1 MKKHFNEKQERFSLR
16 KLSVGLVSATVAS
29 LFFATSIAAA
39 PSVSAQSINYTYVT
53 EQELTDAEKE
63 LIIRDLPGLAQA
75 TDATY
80 YLVYRPVGASKTPA
94 VANTSSQSKNL
105 PKTGVIENAAMAV
118 AGLTLLVL
126 AVKIGKKGKKELAGV
141 ILLAATGASFLA
153 PTSSALT
160 SHILA
165 QFNHA
170 VERSA
175 GQALPAPADIEGYV
189 YVGYFKDSRAV
200 DELPAEEKKPAEETK
215 PTEEVVTEVPDT
227 APSHQVPAVAITE
240 KTISKTEVIAFET
253 QTVENPALAEGTE
266 KIVQEGQNGE
276 RTITIKQTLVDGQ
289 VLKEEEVSSEI
300 TKTAT
305 PKIIEIGTKKAEE
318 PIVTALPDTAPTH
331 EVPALAITE
340 EVTSHTESI
349 AFTTEEIYDDTLPE
363 GTRQTAQAGQAG
375 QKTIETKQTFI
386 GGVLVQSEVVS
397 ETVSQAPVNQVVK
410 IGTKPITALPDTA
423 PTHEV
428 PAVVLTDDTTT
439 NTEAIPFES
448 QVIYDDTLAEGTRNV
463 DQTGVAGV
471 RTTVTKNYYADGVL
485 IKSEQV
491 SSSVTNS
498 PVTEIVRLGTKKAD
512 TVTTET
518 ESATKIIPFE
528 ISYQDDA
535 TLPVGEEKIITAGQ
549 NGLATVTTTYTLVN
563 GVRQTNPTVT
573 ETVTTQPMPQVVAR
587 GTKTATPTPVEG
599 TETVT
604 ETVDIAF
611 ETKTTE
617 TADLYVGQEQ
627 VLTEGKNGSKEIT
640 TTYVTIDGVR
650 QANPT
655 VTEKVTQEPTT
666 KEVLKG
672 TKPIEGTET
681 DPERV
686 DIAFETKITETAD
699 LYTDEEQVVV
709 EGKNGSKEITTTYQ
723 TVKGVRQP
731 NPTVTEK
738 VLVEPT
744 TKEVLKGTKPIEGTE
759 SETETVEIPFEIK
772 ITETADLYTDEEQVV
787 VEGKVGSKEIT
798 TTYQTI
804 KGVRQA
810 NPTVTEKVLVKPTSK
825 EVLKGTK
832 PIEGTESYP
841 ATVDI
846 PFETEYVDDP
856 TLLEGKT
863 KVVTTG
869 VNGSKTVTRTY
880 KTIKGVRQENPTVTE
895 EITKQPVKQVIARGT
910 KVEKVPQVVI
920 TNLVENDDA
929 KSATISYKLTDET
942 ANFLRA
948 VALLYDNTGALVRE
962 QAITDPNGQLTLEN
976 LDFYTDYTVKTK
988 IFYTMAEQEQSSEQE
1003 AILESMRQFDLVYK
1017 KIEIKDIDAVTV
1029 YRRKDGKYV
1038 GQEFLEELPASANEL
1053 FIKVTSDR
1061 FKEVYLP
1068 VSSVEETS
1076 LNGKAVFKLV
1086 SSFDQLVEDKNSQY
1100 VANREFYIPKM
1111 ATDANTYTS
1120 FKALIDAMKA
1130 NSSGTF
1136 KLGAHLDASE
1146 VPVGDVASY
1155 VQNFSGTLDGV
1166 NDGYAFS
1173 ISNLKAPLFYN
1184 LGGKVQNLDIKNAHL
1199 QTSTTNPLAT
1209 IAVNA
1214 NNASVTNVA
1223 VEASIKGPQH
1233 VSGLIHSASNTVIKD
1248 VSFKGSLETTGT
1260 GASLTGGILGNG
1272 MLSSVGNA
1280 KVDATITIPG
1290 NVDQFVGGIVGR
1302 TMLAYDVPASV
1313 YNAYATGSI
1322 VTTGTEATIGGI
1334 AGSNQVA
1341 GPYAPHVGS
1350 LTNVVSSMTGPT
1362 SLVGLVVNPTGK
1374 VKNAAST
1381 TSDTLANVSII
1392 SPEDA
1397 AAKVQAMGIQATL
1410 EDSTSLNLNPY
1421 SVNYLSLDKAQADHE
1436 TAYYNM
1442 EKILPFYNK
1451 ELLVYYGNKIA
1462 VDDKLNKVRLLDVV
1476 PMKDTAF
1483 IADVHTEKANI
1494 NKIMLHY
1501 ADGTVD
1507 YKTVSYLEDFKNNHV
1522 VEYTIAGTD
1531 LIYTPESFLND
1542 RSALVSDLV
1551 NSLSSVVLDSDA
1563 MKAVVN
1569 YPTKLDANRQTGTAK
1584 DFYFGES
1591 FDQVK
1596 ANLESNVRKILVA
1609 SLNGQGQASEAYIKE
1624 KITDNKEA
1632 FLLGLTY
1639 LNRWYDINYGDV
1651 NTKDLTIFE
1660 PDFFG
1665 NDAASALDM
1674 ILAIGNGGYDV
1685 LRAHNNVSTYASA
1698 IGKQNKQ
1705 ASLFDMVEAYRKLF
1719 LPNLTD
1725 NEWFKQTTKAYIV
1738 ESKSQVAEAAAKQE
1752 NAAKHS
1758 KYALAVYDKITN
1770 PTWEY
1775 RQMLLPLLTLPQE
1788 DIFIISNMNTIAIG
1802 SYEHYVD
1809 DYKDPAK
1816 RDTVRQLVNKAADM
1830 QRDNADFWYKIL
1842 DEENRDKLFRTV
1854 LNNEGFKMYGSDGQN
1869 IYRNLLA
1876 DVDAIQDYYGPI
1888 NKWYAEG
1895 ATKTAY
1901 ANGKETFYVIYNMLD
1916 NYGTTLYT
1924 HEMVHNQDG
1933 STYLKG
1939 HGRRMG
1945 QGMELFA
1952 DGLLQNVSSVDRT
1965 ILGFNAVFTSDVA
1978 NRVHVGDPVARF
1990 NSEQDFN
1997 EYFHNQFDVLYL
2009 LDYIEGMTVLEKPN
2023 SVKKDWFLKLEN
2035 YYIQE
2040 NGKDTHAGNKMT
2052 TLTEEDAAKLTT
2064 FDDLINGSIID
2075 RYGYQS
2081 VKYNQNLQRNGYYS
2095 VPMFAGNYSALSNPN
2110 GSPGD
2115 FMFRRMAFEL
2125 IAAKGYTDGFVPYT
2139 SNQLSDYAMSQ
2150 NSITYDNW
2158 NKKNTGL
2165 ITDKH
2170 VLDQVFNGQYA
2181 SWEEFKKAMFME
2193 RVDKAKAGRL
2203 KPFTIQYELGVAN
2216 STKEVVIST
2225 YDDLQRLISAAID
2238 ADIQNK
2244 SYGSDKSRLSTL
2256 KIKIYQALMNA
2267 TNDFRTSI
2275 FNP

>member
-1 MKKHFNEKQERFSLR
+1 MNKHFNEKEERFSLR

-29 LFFATSIAAA
+29 LFFAASVAAA
-39 PSVSAQSINYTYVT
+39 PAVSAQSINYTYVT
-53 EQELTDAEKE
+53 EQELTEVEKE

-75 TDATY
+75 TDANY
-80 YLVYRPVGASKTPA
+80 YLVYRPVGASKAST
-94 VANTSSQSKNL
+94 VVNTNSRSEIL
-105 PKTGVIENAAMAV
+105 PKTGVMETGAMAL
-118 AGLTLLVL
+118 AGISLLVL
-126 AVKIGKKGKKELAGV
+126 AIKIGKKGKKELAVV

-170 VERSA
+170 VERTA
-175 GQALPAPADIEGYV
+175 GQALPAPAEIEGYV
-189 YVGYFKDSRAV
+189 YVGYFKDSRA
-200 DELPAEEKKPAEETK
+200 EEKLSTEAQKTPEKESVKDTTEET
-215 PTEEVVTEVPDT
+215 VTEVPNT
-227 APSHQVPAVAITE
+227 APSHQLPTVEISEKIIT
-240 KTISKTEVIAFET
+240 KSEVITFDT

-266 KIVQEGQNGE
+266 KVIQEGQNGE
-276 RTITIKQTLVDGQ
+276 RTITIKQTFADGQ
-289 VLKEEEVSSEI
+289 LLKEEEVSSEI
-300 TKTAT
+300 SKTIT
-305 PKIIEIGTKKAEE
+305 PKIIEIGTKKAEAT
-318 PIVTALPDTAPTH
+318 IVTEVPQTAPTH
-331 EVPALAITE
+331 ELPAVAITE
-340 EVTSHTESI
+340 EVSSHTESI
-349 AFTTEEIYDDTLPE
+349 SFETEEVYDDTLPE
-363 GTRQTAQAGQAG
+363 GTRQTVQAGQAG
-375 QKTIETKQTFI
+375 KKTFEVKKTFADGLLI
-386 GGVLVQSEVVS
+386 KAEVLS

-410 IGTKPITALPDTA
+410 VGTKKAGEPAITALPDTA
-423 PTHEV
+423 PKHEV
-428 PAVVLTDDTTT
+428 PEMVLTEDTIT
-439 NTEAIPFES
+439 NTEAIPFET
-448 QVIYDDTLAEGTRNV
+448 QVIYDDSLAEGTRNV
-463 DQTGVAGV
+463 EQVGKAGV
-471 RTTVTKNYYADGVL
+471 QTTVIKNFYADGVL
-485 IKSEQV
+485 LKSEQV
-491 SSSVTNS
+491 SSSVTS
-498 PVTEIVRLGTKKAD
+498 LPVMEIVRLGTKKAD
-512 TVTTET
+512 VVTTET
-518 ESATKIIPFE
+518 EQDTKVLPFE

-549 NGLATVTTTYTLVN
+549 NGLATITTTYTVIN
-563 GVRQTNPTVT
+563 GVRQANPTVT
-573 ETVTTQPMPQVVAR
+573 ELVTTQPAAQVVAR
-587 GTKTATPTPVEG
+587 GTKPASPTPVEG
-599 TETVT
+599 TEAVK
-604 ETVDIAF
+604 ETVEIPF
-611 ETKTTE
+611 ETKVSE
-617 TADLYVGQEQ
+617 SADLYVGEEK
-627 VLTEGKNGSKEIT
+627 VVTEGKNGSKNIT

-650 QANPT
+650 QPNPT
-655 VTEKVTQEPTT
+655 VTETVVVEPTS

-681 DPERV
+681 DKETV
-686 DIAFETKITETAD
+686 AIAFETKVSESAD
-699 LYTDEEQVVV
+699 LYTDEEKVVV
-709 EGKNGSKEITTTYQ
+709 EGKDGSKEITTTYQ
-723 TVKGVRQP
+723 TIKGVRQP

-759 SETETVEIPFEIK
+759 E
-772 ITETADLYTDEEQVV
+772 D
-787 VEGKVGSKEIT
+787 KE
-798 TTYQTI
+798 
-804 KGVRQA
+804 
-810 NPTVTEKVLVKPTSK
+810 
-825 EVLKGTK
+825 
-832 PIEGTESYP
+832 
-841 ATVDI
+841 TVDI
-846 PFETEYVDDP
+846 PFETEYIDDP
-856 TLLEGKT
+856 TLLVGKT
-863 KVVTTG
+863 KVVTKG
-869 VNGSKTVTRTY
+869 VNGSKTVTTTY
-880 KTIKGVRQENPTVTE
+880 QTIKGVRQENPTVTE
-895 EITKQPVKQVIARGT
+895 EITKEPVKQVIARGT
-910 KVEKVPQVVI
+910 KVEKVPQVII
-920 TNLVENDDA
+920 TALVENDDA

-948 VALLYDNTGALVRE
+948 VALLYDNTGALVKE
-962 QAITDPNGQLTLEN
+962 QAIDDPNGRLTLEN

-988 IFYTMAEQEQSSEQE
+988 IFYTLNEQEQNSEQE
-1003 AILESMRQFDLVYK
+1003 AIIESMRQFDLVYK

-1038 GQEFLEELPASANEL
+1038 GQEFLEEIPASANEL

-1068 VSSVEETS
+1068 VSSVEETT
-1076 LNGKAVFKLV
+1076 LDGKAVFKLV
-1086 SSFDQLVEDKNSQY
+1086 SSFEQLVEDKNSQY

-1111 ATDANTYTS
+1111 VTDANTYTS

-1130 NSSGTF
+1130 NPGGTF
-1136 KLGAHLDASE
+1136 KLGSHLDANE

-1155 VQNFSGTLDGV
+1155 VQNFSGSLDGL

-1214 NNASVTNVA
+1214 NNALVTNVA
-1223 VEASIKGPQH
+1223 VEANLKGPQN
-1233 VSGLIHSASNTVIKD
+1233 VSGLVHSATNTTIKD
-1248 VSFKGSLETTGT
+1248 VSFKGSIELTGT
-1260 GASLTGGILGNG
+1260 DASLTGGILGNG
-1272 MLSSVGNA
+1272 TMASVGNA
-1280 KVDATITIPG
+1280 KVDATITLPG
-1290 NVDQFVGGIVGR
+1290 TENQVAGGIVGR
-1302 TMLAYDVPASV
+1302 TMLVYDVPGSV
-1313 YNAYATGSI
+1313 YNSYATGSI
-1322 VTTGTEATIGGI
+1322 VTTESAAIVGGI
-1334 AGSNQVA
+1334 AGANQVTGA
-1341 GPYAPHVGS
+1341 YAPYSG
-1350 LTNVVSSMTGPT
+1350 NVNNVISDMTGAT
-1362 SLVGLVVNPTGK
+1362 SIIGQPANPTGK
-1374 VKNAAST
+1374 IKDGFTT
-1381 TSDTLANVSII
+1381 TSDTLGNVKAITN
-1392 SPEDA
+1392 EEA
-1397 AAKVQAMGIQATL
+1397 QAKVQAMGIQATL
-1410 EDSTSLNLNPY
+1410 EDSKPLNLNPY
-1421 SVNYLSLDKAQADHE
+1421 SVNYLTLDKAQADHE

-1451 ELLVYYGNKIA
+1451 ELLVYYGNKI
-1462 VDDKLNKVRLLDVV
+1462 VTDDKLNRVRLLDVV
-1476 PMKDTAF
+1476 PMKDKDVV
-1483 IADVHTEKANI
+1483 ADVYAEKANI

-1522 VEYTIAGTD
+1522 VEYTISGTD

-1542 RSALVSDLV
+1542 RSALVNDLV
-1551 NSLSSVVLDSDA
+1551 SSLSSVVLDSDA
-1563 MKAVVN
+1563 MKAVIN
-1569 YPTKLDANRQTGTAK
+1569 YPTTLDANTQTGTAK

-1591 FDQVK
+1591 YDQVM

-1609 SLNGQGQASEAYIKE
+1609 SLNGQGQASEDYIKE
-1624 KITDNKEA
+1624 KITNNKEA
-1632 FLLGLTY
+1632 FVLGLTY
-1639 LNRWYDINYGDV
+1639 LNRWYDINFGEM

-1674 ILAIGNGGYDV
+1674 ILAIGNGGYEV
-1685 LRAHNNVSTYASA
+1685 LRAHNNVSTYAAA
-1698 IGKQNKQ
+1698 IGKQNNK

-1719 LPNLTD
+1719 LPNLSD
-1725 NEWFKQTTKAYIV
+1725 NDWFKQTTKAYIV
-1738 ESKSQVAEAAAKQE
+1738 ESKSQVAEAAAKQDSAE
-1752 NAAKHS
+1752 KHS

-1770 PTWEY
+1770 PAWEY

-1788 DIFIISNMNTIAIG
+1788 DIFIISNMNTLAVG

-1816 RDTVRQLVNKAADM
+1816 RDSVRQLVDKAAEM

-1842 DEENRDKLFRTV
+1842 DDENRDKLFRTV
-1854 LNNEGFKMYGSDGQN
+1854 LNNEGFLMNGPDGQKV
-1869 IYRNLLA
+1869 YRNLLA

-1895 ATKTAY
+1895 GTKTAY
-1901 ANGKETFYVIYNMLD
+1901 ANGKETFYVLYNMLD

-1939 HGRRMG
+1939 YGRRMG
-1945 QGMELFA
+1945 QGMEVYA

-1965 ILGFNAVFTSDVA
+1965 ILGFNAVFNSDAA
-1978 NRVHVGDPVARF
+1978 NRVHVGDPTARF
-1990 NSEQDFN
+1990 NSEADFN
-1997 EYFHNQFDVLYL
+1997 QYFHNQFDVLYL

-2023 SVKKDWFLKLEN
+2023 TVKKDWFLKLEN

-2040 NGKDTHAGNKMT
+2040 NGKDTHAGNRMT
-2052 TLTEEDAAKLTT
+2052 TLTEEDATKLTT

-2081 VKYNQNLQRNGYYS
+2081 AKYDQNLQRNGYYS

-2125 IAAKGYTDGFVPYT
+2125 IAAKGYTDGFVPYA

-2150 NSITYDNW
+2150 NSITYDTW

-2170 VLDQVFNGQYA
+2170 VFDQVFNGQYA

-2193 RVDKAKAGRL
+2193 RVDKAQAGKL

-2216 STKEVVIST
+2216 STKEVRIAS
-2225 YDDLQRLISAAID
+2225 YDDLQRLIREAID

-2256 KIKIYQALMNA
+2256 KIKIYQALMQS